1 MSKAIKFFVQLFIAI
16 LIYLFSGAFSQMMAQ
31 KVTSQKK
38 VKAYVVNSD
47 NIKTDTIIW
56 NFYDHDFDHER
67 IWIIM
72 DSAMEGMEEELQKI
86 EILLDEN
93 AKMIDDMKFDIMMVS
108 DSVDFESIKINIPD
122 IDSIMQT
129 VKIKFDTDSSL
140 HMKISAEMEEM
151 EELMKN
157 IHHEDGMIWFGDDE
171 NMKVKVIKG
180 KNGRVTVEC
189 DGESIHSLDSLGGTM
204 TIYVSDSASGDI
216 FTTTGDANW
225 IFAGKNNPLKGV
237 DAVKITVVRSD
248 NKDGKDVDFI
258 AYTTKDGDS
267 EHMVKLNNAK
277 KEDIEYLKNQGVK
290 FSGEKLETDTFIL
303 FPNPSEGRFKVKFM
317 VKEKAKTEIR
327 VLDEN
332 GHEIYSKK
340 LGKALGWQEEEIQL
354 DGQFKGTFFVQ
365 IISGEKQS
373 TKKLIVQ

>member
-38 VKAYVVNSD
+38 VKAYVVNSG

-56 NFYDHDFDHER
+56 HFNEHDFDHEYIR
-67 IWIIM
+67 LIV

-108 DSVDFESIKINIPD
+108 DSIDFERIKIDIPD
-122 IDSIMQT
+122 IDSIMET
-129 VKIKFDTDSSL
+129 VKIKFDMDSL

-171 NMKVKVIKG
+171 QMKVKVIKG

-189 DGESIHSLDSLGGTM
+189 DGETIHTLDSLGGNM
-204 TIYVSDSASGDI
+204 ILYVNDSTSGDI
-216 FTTTGDANW
+216 FTTRGDANW
-225 IFAGKNNPLKGV
+225 IFAGKDNPLEGV
-237 DAVKITVVRSD
+237 NAAKIVVARSD
-248 NKDGKDVDFI
+248 NKNGKDVDFI
-258 AYTTKDGDS
+258 AYTTEEGNS

-277 KEDIEYLKNQGVK
+277 KEDIDYLKEQGVK

-332 GHEIYSKK
+332 GHEIYNKK